1 MLNNAKKLFYSIF
14 NSKFCQRYSFKII
27 FIQIVA
33 KTLAIQSLAHSKKY
47 SFKIYKIIIEKQKK
61 NLFWE
66 NFPKYG
72 WVE

>member
-33 KTLAIQSLAHSKKY
+33 KTLAIQSLAHSKN
-47 SFKIYKIIIEKQKK
+47 SPFKIYKIIIYVNLVLLCKAKTKQ
-61 NLFWE
+61 NT
-66 NFPKYG
+66 Y
-72 WVE
+72 VH